1 MSIKKLRRYLHQQF
15 DYVSMLDRECDP
27 RHLLNMEVGEIVEE
41 ARRRCCEHG
50 FQDIGDTA
58 IVLSP
63 RSALPILGRLLAWA
77 REQKSKDDWLTPPQV
92 AKMIGVKP
100 DKILYWIHTGQLPAV
115 NVAKKEGGRPQYAV
129 TATGLDV
136 FTTRRSTRPPVK
148 VKRARPQSSAKI
160 YV

>member
-27 RHLLNMEVGEIVEE
+27 LHLLNMEVSEIVEE
-41 ARRRCCEHG
+41 AHVGVAVSTASRTLATQRPSYRRDRHC
-50 FQDIGDTA
+50 Q
-58 IVLSP
+58 S
-63 RSALPILGRLLAWA
+63 SADCWRV

-92 AKMIGVKP
+92 AKIMGVKP

-115 NVAKKEGGRPQYAV
+115 NVAKKEGVRPQYAV

-136 FTTRRSTRPPVK
+136 FTMCG
-148 VKRARPQSSAKI
+148 
-160 YV
+160 